1 MSKRRSKIEI
11 VNDILMAIEQ
21 KGHKIKP
28 THLMYK
34 SNLSHKL
41 MTIYLDELMKKDL
54 VDEITEKKNRYLIL
68 TDKGLEFTF
77 RYRKMKEFAN
87 SFGL

>member
-11 VNDILMAIEQ
+11 VNDILTAIEQ

>member
-41 MTIYLDELMKKDL
+41 MTGYLNELMKKDL
-54 VDEITEKKNRYLIL
+54 VEEITEKKNRYLIL
-68 TDKGLEFTF
+68 TEKGLEFTF
-77 RYRKMKEFAN
+77 RYRKMKKFAD